1 MDIKEKQSFS
11 FISPSGKTIYNEY
24 NKWSK
29 DGIFET
35 AYNYFI
41 KENYFKLSKLKNNKF
56 INLFI
61 DVTKISN
68 KNGSENIGQ
77 FKKLS
82 FLNLTLRGINVEYK
96 KKNVTSLTVICD
108 SNKIPIGIQYIDV
121 NIKPNKKNTFKHEI
135 KNVQNTLNTI
145 PIDFKYHKVNL
156 IGDKGYISQEKFKLG
171 HKKISIITPKRK
183 NQKIQN
189 TKIEKEL
196 LKDRYKIENLFAH
209 IKTFNRIYLRKDKKI
224 KNYMSFV
231 YMGLL
236 KYLFNYNDKHDSI
249 IIDLPKFK

>member
-1 MDIKEKQSFS
+1 LDIKEKLCFS

-68 KNGSENIGQ
+68 KNCSENIGQ
-77 FKKLS
+77 FKKHS

-108 SNKIPIGIQYIDV
+108 NNKIPIGIQYMDV
-121 NIKPNKKNTFKHEI
+121 NIRPNKKNTFNHEI

-145 PIDFKYHKVNL
+145 PE
-156 IGDKGYISQEKFKLG
+156 G
-171 HKKISIITPKRK
+171 
-183 NQKIQN
+183 
-189 TKIEKEL
+189 
-196 LKDRYKIENLFAH
+196 
-209 IKTFNRIYLRKDKKI
+209 
-224 KNYMSFV
+224 
-231 YMGLL
+231 
-236 KYLFNYNDKHDSI
+236 
-249 IIDLPKFK
+249 

>member
-1 MDIKEKQSFS
+1 LDIKEKQSFS
-11 FISPSGKTIYNEY
+11 LISPSGKTIYNEY

-29 DGIFET
+29 DGIFEI
-35 AYNYFI
+35 AYYYFI
-41 KENYFKLSKLKNNKF
+41 KENYFKLSKLKNNKL

-61 DVTKISN
+61 DVTKINN
-68 KNGSENIGQ
+68 KNGSENI
-77 FKKLS
+77 
-82 FLNLTLRGINVEYK
+82 GINVEYK

-108 SNKIPIGIQYIDV
+108 YNKIPIGIQYMDV
-121 NIKPNKKNTFKHEI
+121 NVKPNKKNTFKHEI

-171 HKKISIITPKRK
+171 HKKIPIITPKRK

-189 TKIEKEL
+189 TDIEKEL
-196 LKDRYKIENLFAH
+196 LKDRHKIENLFASL
-209 IKTFNRIYLRKDKKI
+209 KVFNRIAMRKDKKI

-231 YMGLL
+231 YLGLL
-236 KYLFNYNDKHDSI
+236 KYLFNYNDKNNLI
-249 IIDLPKFK
+249 IIDLPKLK

>member
-68 KNGSENIGQ
+68 KNGSENIG
-77 FKKLS
+77 
-82 FLNLTLRGINVEYK
+82 INVEYK

-108 SNKIPIGIQYIDV
+108 NNKIPIGIQYV
-121 NIKPNKKNTFKHEI
+121 NIRPNKKNTFNHEI

-145 PIDFKYHKVNL
+145 PIDFKYHKVNW
-156 IGDKGYISQEKFKLG
+156 
-171 HKKISIITPKRK
+171 R
-183 NQKIQN
+183 
-189 TKIEKEL
+189 
-196 LKDRYKIENLFAH
+196 
-209 IKTFNRIYLRKDKKI
+209 
-224 KNYMSFV
+224 
-231 YMGLL
+231 
-236 KYLFNYNDKHDSI
+236 
-249 IIDLPKFK
+249 